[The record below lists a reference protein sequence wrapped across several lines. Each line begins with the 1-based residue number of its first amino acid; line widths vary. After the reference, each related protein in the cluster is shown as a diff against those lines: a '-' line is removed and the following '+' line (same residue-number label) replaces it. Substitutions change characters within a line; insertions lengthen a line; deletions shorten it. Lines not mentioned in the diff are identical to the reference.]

1 MRQTAIA
8 MLALVVL
15 LSMASFPAKV
25 SGATDEYESLEF
37 FLDQALKRVKDP
49 EKRAE
54 ILNLYLI
61 KALGLVYQQNQ
72 ELIRLQR
79 QLLDATQEL
88 RDIKKKEIREMEIQI
103 QKNQWKRLDCELR
116 IADFGFK
123 KRRRQRFSC
132 GSGFQPR
139 FEQLLR
145 LERFERLD

>member
-25 SGATDEYESLEF
+25 YGAGDEYESLEF
-37 FLDQALKRVKDP
+37 FLDQSLKCVKYP

-54 ILNLYLI
+54 ILNRYLI

-79 QLLDATQEL
+79 QLLGATKEL
-88 RDIKKKEIREMEIQI
+88 RDIEKKELREMEIQMH
-103 QKNQWKRLDCELR
+103 KNQ
-116 IADFGFK
+116 
-123 KRRRQRFSC
+123 
-132 GSGFQPR
+132 
-139 FEQLLR
+139 
-145 LERFERLD
+145 